1 VSRGR
6 ALAAACGGLVVAA
19 CVLWGA
25 SALAWT
31 APGRPGGSA
40 VVEPASA
47 PSALTGVALL
57 ALAGVAALVA
67 TSGVPRRIVGALLGV
82 VGGVVVVATAAAV
95 LAVSVAVGGG
105 PLLAVGG
112 GLLLAVVGCAVLLR
126 EPQLRRLGARYAA
139 AGSPS
144 AHADPDRAAWAALDE
159 GRDPT
164 ADPPAAGRPDSGR
177 EHSRGRSADPAVAGR
192 RDSDRGPGRSADP
205 AVAGR
210 PDSDRG
216 QWRSADPPA
225 AARPDAVPDHG
236 PGRPADHAGRQVLDQ
251 ATAPRAD
258 ASAESDDPG
267 GGRGGGPV

>member
-1 VSRGR
+1 VVAVSRGR
-6 ALAAACGGLVVAA
+6 GLAAACGGLVVAA
-19 CVLWGA
+19 GVLWGA

-31 APGRPGGSA
+31 APGAGGSTVA
-40 VVEPASA
+40 DPASA

-82 VGGVVVVATAAAV
+82 VGGLVVVATAAAV

-139 AGSPS
+139 AGTPS

-164 ADPPAAGRPDSGR
+164 ADLPADPGAAGLPDGGR
-177 EHSRGRSADPAVAGR
+177 
-192 RDSDRGPGRSADP
+192 
-205 AVAGR
+205 
-210 PDSDRG
+210 
-216 QWRSADPPA
+216 
-225 AARPDAVPDHG
+225 DHG
-236 PGRPADHAGRQVLDQ
+236 PGRPADPAAAGRPDGGRDHGPGRPADPAARRVLDQ

>member
-1 VSRGR
+1 VSKGR

-31 APGRPGGSA
+31 APGRAGGSPVA
-40 VVEPASA
+40 DPASA

-95 LAVSVAVGGG
+95 LAVSVVVGVG

-112 GLLLAVVGCAVLLR
+112 GLLLAAVGCAVLIR

-164 ADPPAAGRPDSGR
+164 ADPAAYP
-177 EHSRGRSADPAVAGR
+177 ADPA
-192 RDSDRGPGRSADP
+192 
-205 AVAGR
+205 
-210 PDSDRG
+210 
-216 QWRSADPPA
+216 A
-225 AARPDAVPDHG
+225 AERPDAGSDHG
-236 PGRPADHAGRQVLDQ
+236 PGRPADHAAHRVLDQ

>member
-1 VSRGR
+1 
-6 ALAAACGGLVVAA
+6 VVAA

-31 APGRPGGSA
+31 APGRAGGSTVA
-40 VVEPASA
+40 DPASA

-105 PLLAVGG
+105 PLLAVCG

-126 EPQLRRLGARYAA
+126 EPQLRTLGARYAA

-164 ADPPAAGRPDSGR
+164 ADPPVAAGPD
-177 EHSRGRSADPAVAGR
+177 AV
-192 RDSDRGPGRSADP
+192 RDHGPGRSADP
-205 AVAGR
+205 AAAGR
-210 PDSDRG
+210 PDGGR
-216 QWRSADPPA
+216 
-225 AARPDAVPDHG
+225 DHW
-236 PGRPADHAGRQVLDQ
+236 PGRPADPAARRVLDQ
-251 ATAPRAD
+251 ATAPGAD